1 MEVEGRGRLNEG
13 DERGL
18 TLIVTSTIVTNVFNT
33 LGQSLDKFLI
43 KDTNSRS
50 RIIVSVD
57 TDYSIVFTTRLAV
70 LEELFSR

>member
-1 MEVEGRGRLNEG
+1 MRAMEE
-13 DERGL
+13 GL

-50 RIIVSVD
+50 RIIVSVN